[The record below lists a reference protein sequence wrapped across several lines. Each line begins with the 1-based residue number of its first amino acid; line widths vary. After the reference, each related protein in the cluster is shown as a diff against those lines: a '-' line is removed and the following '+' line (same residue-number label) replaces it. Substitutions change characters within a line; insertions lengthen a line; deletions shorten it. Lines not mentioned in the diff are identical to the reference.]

1 MELHAAGL
9 VDDQREAVLAILSS
23 GRRGDVL
30 IGPAGAGKSR
40 TVGALA
46 HVWEQQFGG
55 RVLGVAT
62 SNMATRVL
70 IEDGLNALNT
80 RRFLR
85 RFGPDEQGRV
95 RERLRPA
102 GSGRGRRGRA

>member
-1 MELHAAGL
+1 MN
-9 VDDQREAVLAILSS
+9 DQRETVLQILSS
-23 GRRGDVL
+23 GRGGDVL

-46 HVWEQQFGG
+46 RVWEQQLGG

-70 IEDGLNALNT
+70 IEDGLDRAEHHAVPAPVRP
-80 RRFLR
+80 RRA
-85 RFGPDEQGRV
+85 GPG
-95 RERLRPA
+95 A
-102 GSGRGRRGRA
+102 